1 MGVVS
6 RIVEM
11 PGLVCVKFSLIV
23 TFLCIAFLVVHIL
36 DDMDPASNI
45 GENKSISSKAVH
57 KARKIQLIN
66 HKDLLSKS
74 RKKDIGY
81 KIIRSPQYLT
91 RQFKKSVISQR
102 NGNIRKMFVNQTQR
116 VENVCKKYRSY
127 QTKPDFFLPK
137 AYSLEPLEKLAICR
151 TAKHGSTTWAKN
163 FIHIYLGKEEF
174 RKGPKV
180 YQRRLEEIE
189 QKAYTREQKVEVLR
203 SLKNPD
209 HEYLSFFVCRN
220 PIEKLVSV
228 YKYMKVLKNRP
239 DFGEGSHPTWEKY
252 IRAVVSEDNYLGL
265 TRPLYLTCNLCKN
278 QYDAII
284 MMETYTEDSRKL
296 LTECGLGWV
305 VPSHTNDHGT
315 ASLSDHNLERMF
327 NQVPARFIRGLV
339 DRYFLDFK
347 FCGYEETLH
356 TLQMIAKD
364 KE

>member
-1 MGVVS
+1 
-6 RIVEM
+6 M
-11 PGLVCVKFSLIV
+11 PWLLCVKFFLLTGSLI
-23 TFLCIAFLVVHIL
+23 IIL
-36 DDMDPASNI
+36 TLLQDTLFRVQHAEQNDNTNVETI
-45 GENKSISSKAVH
+45 FSKAV
-57 KARKIQLIN
+57 KLKELKSNERQRTDKKRTIKLNVSQL
-66 HKDLLSKS
+66 KL
-74 RKKDIGY
+74 
-81 KIIRSPQYLT
+81 
-91 RQFKKSVISQR
+91 RQLKKSVISER
-102 NGNIRKMFVNQTQR
+102 NENIRRMFYDRTQR
-116 VENVCKKYRSY
+116 VESICKQYQSY
-127 QTKPDFFLPK
+127 LTKPDFFLPK

-189 QKAYTREQKVEVLR
+189 QKAYTREQKVEVLK
-203 SLKNPD
+203 SLKSPS

-228 YKYMKVLKNRP
+228 YNYMKVLKNRP
-239 DFGEGSHPTWEKY
+239 DFGEGRHPSWEKY
-252 IRAVVSEDNYLGL
+252 IRSVVSEDNYLGL

-305 VPSHTNDHGT
+305 VPSHTNDHGA
-315 ASLSDHNLERMF
+315 ASIQDHNLHRMF
-327 NQVPARFIRGLV
+327 SNLPARIISSLV
-339 DRYFLDFK
+339 DKYFLDFK
-347 FCGYEETLH
+347 FCGYDETLQS
-356 TLQMIAKD
+356 LQDLIEE